1 MAQAKVLQRRIKSIA
16 NAKQIT
22 KAMEL
27 VAASRMRRVSEA
39 AAKARI
45 YSDAAISIVRK
56 IAGTADFQNQ
66 PYFTTTKTGSRL
78 YIIFTSDRG
87 LAGAFNSN
95 VLNLALRAFSEDK
108 KAGIKVSVI
117 VFGRKGARFFSRL
130 QDIALI
136 GEYED
141 VADSP
146 DINVFAPVIETVLH
160 GLQGTPFDHVS
171 LIFTEFRST
180 MIQQVQL
187 IQMLPIDIGPYH
199 EESARDTVVYEFE
212 PAIEEVTQS
221 AVRLYLESLLI
232 RGRVESAASE
242 HAMRMLAMNNA
253 NRNAGELIEDL
264 TLELNATRQAAITAE
279 MAEITGGVAAVS

>member
-1 MAQAKVLQRRIKSIA
+1 MAQTKVLQRRIKSIRS
-16 NAKQIT
+16 AKQIT

-45 YSDAAISIVRK
+45 YNDAAMAIVRK
-56 IAGTADFQNQ
+56 IGSLPELKHHVYFAPPQADS
-66 PYFTTTKTGSRL
+66 KL
-78 YIIFTSDRG
+78 YVIFTSDRG

-95 VLNLALRAFSEDK
+95 IFNYALKALAEDRK
-108 KAGIKVSVI
+108 TGAKVSVI
-117 VFGRKGARFFSRL
+117 VFGRRGARFFSRL

-146 DINVFAPVIETVLH
+146 DINVFAPVMETIVH
-160 GLQGTPFDHVS
+160 GREGTPFDRVS
-171 LIFTEFRST
+171 LIFTEFKST
-180 MIQQVQL
+180 MVQQVRAA
-187 IQMLPIDIGPYH
+187 QMLPIELKKDAQ
-199 EESARDTVVYEFE
+199 EAVEDTVVYELE
-212 PAIEEVTQS
+212 PSIDEVTKS
-221 AVRLYLESLLI
+221 AVRLYFESLLI

-253 NRNAGELIEDL
+253 NRNAGDLIEDL

>member
-39 AAKARI
+39 AVKARI

-56 IAGTADFQNQ
+56 IAGVADAQNY
-66 PYFTTTKTGSRL
+66 PYLAAGQVNSKL

-95 VLNLALRAFSEDK
+95 VLNRTLRAFAEDK
-108 KAGIKVSVI
+108 KAGVKISVI

-130 QDIALI
+130 RDITLI

-146 DINVFAPVIETVLH
+146 DINVFAPVMETITH
-160 GLQGTPFDHVS
+160 GLQGIPFNHVS
-171 LIFTEFRST
+171 LIFTEFKST
-180 MIQQVQL
+180 LIQQVQML
-187 IQMLPIDIGPYH
+187 QMLPIDSDSQP
-199 EESARDTVVYEFE
+199 EESARDAVVYEFE
-212 PAIEEVTQS
+212 PSTEEVMKS